1 MIPLKFRWRIILSG
15 VVLVFLVAVGA
26 ALLYGYIK
34 FKPILDARL
43 QRQPHTNAVY
53 SRPFNIEIGERLS
66 LKDLRQ
72 ELAESGYEPGDRG
85 NGSGWYEALHN
96 GVRLHQ
102 TDNGKSETLTVRL
115 GKTSVESLEQNDLM
129 VRAISLKPRFLSNL
143 FGNLREKR
151 KYVRY
156 DDLPDQLVKA
166 VLAAEDENF
175 FHHHGLDLP
184 SLARAAFVNIR
195 AMRPRAAWQ
204 GGSTITQQFI
214 KNYFLT
220 SEKSLHR
227 KLEEAYLAL
236 LVESKFTKQQI
247 FEFYANEVYM
257 GQAGSFSMIGLAQ
270 AADGYLGKQPKDLST
285 AECALLAGMIQA
297 PNRYSPF
304 ADRQAAIRRRN
315 YVLGRMRQEGFIT
328 AQQAEAASREPIR
341 TVSSTRHLYTEAPY
355 FIDYLSEAVTR
366 EVPDWRKT
374 ESFEVFSTLD
384 PELQEAAL
392 EAVRAGAARVDR
404 QLRGK
409 KNAARPE
416 VALVAVDPRNG
427 DVLAMI
433 GGRNYRESQFN
444 RAVQALRQPGS
455 SFKPFVYASA
465 LQSGAFTLGSVVL
478 DAPYEVDFGDEHY
491 QPTNFGGGYRG
502 NVTLRRALALSLNV
516 PTVKI
521 AEKVGYQAVA
531 QFSHTL
537 GFSDRLQGYPS
548 LALGTWEVSVLDL
561 TQAYTAFA
569 NQGQVVRLRGLTAY
583 TKDGKRYEVPV
594 ASRQAVTPEVAYLIT
609 SALESTVTWGTA
621 AGIRA
626 QGFRVPVAGKTGSSN
641 DSWFA
646 GYTPDLLCVV
656 WVGYDDFSDIGLL
669 GADAALPIWVEFMK
683 RAEQRGKLSGAKFQ
697 IPKDIVTRYIDTSSG
712 LLATFNCPNTQPEE
726 FIAGTEPTQTC
737 YLDHSEEYLLEQ
749 DQQEV
754 QEGQVQQQTGEKKK
768 GGFWD
773 FLKILKP

>member
-1 MIPLKFRWRIILSG
+1 MIPLKFRWRLILPG
-15 VVLVFLVAVGA
+15 IALAFLMVVGA

-34 FKPILDARL
+34 FKPVLDERL
-43 QRQPHTNAVY
+43 QKQPHTNAVY
-53 SRPFNIEIGERLS
+53 SRSFNVSIGERLS
-66 LKDLRQ
+66 LKELRQ
-72 ELAESGYEPGDRG
+72 ELAESGYETEDRG
-85 NGSGWYEALHN
+85 NGSDWYEIVRG

-102 TDNGKSETLTVRL
+102 TESGKPEVITVRL
-115 GKTSVESLEQNDLM
+115 DKGSVESLQQNNLM
-129 VRAISLKPRFLSNL
+129 VREISLKPRFLSNL

-156 DDLPDQLVKA
+156 QDLPEQLVKA

-175 FHHHGLDLP
+175 FNHHGLDLP
-184 SLARAAFVNIR
+184 SLARAAFVNIKMR
-195 AMRPRAAWQ
+195 RPRASWQ

-220 SEKSLHR
+220 PKKSMRR
-227 KLEEAYLAL
+227 KLEEAYLAV
-236 LVESKFTKQQI
+236 LVESRFTKQQI

-270 AADGYLGKQPKDLST
+270 AADGYLGKQLRDLST

-304 ADRQAAIRRRN
+304 ADGKAAIRRRN
-315 YVLGRMRQEGFIT
+315 YVLQRMVEDKFIT
-328 AQQAEAASREPIR
+328 AKQAEAANREPIK

-374 ESFEVFSTLD
+374 ENFEVFSTLD
-384 PELQEAAL
+384 PELQEAAID
-392 EAVRAGAARVDR
+392 AVRVGGAKVDR
-404 QLRGK
+404 QLRSK
-409 KNAARPE
+409 KGSIRPE
-416 VALVAVDPRNG
+416 VALIAVDPRNG
-427 DVLAMI
+427 DVLTMI
-433 GGRNYRESQFN
+433 GGRSYRATQFN

-455 SFKPFVYASA
+455 SFKPFVYATA
-465 LQSGAFTLGSVVL
+465 LQSGAFTLGSIVL

-521 AEKVGYQAVA
+521 AEKVGYQTVA

-569 NQGQVVRLRGLTAY
+569 NQGRAVRLRGMRAY
-583 TKDGKRYEVPV
+583 TKNGTRHDVPV
-594 ASRQAVTPEVAYLIT
+594 ASRQAINPEVAYLIT
-609 SALESTVTWGTA
+609 SVLQSAVTWGTA
-621 AGIRA
+621 TGVRG
-626 QGFRVPVAGKTGSSN
+626 QGFRLPVAGKTGSSN

-646 GYTPDLLCVV
+646 GYTPDMLCVV
-656 WVGYDDFSDIGLL
+656 WVGYDDFSDIGML
-669 GADAALPIWVEFMK
+669 GADAAMPIWVEFMK
-683 RAEQRGKLSGAKFQ
+683 RAERLGKLSGVKFKV
-697 IPKDIVTRYIDTSSG
+697 PDDIVTRYIDTSSG
-712 LLATFNCPNTQPEE
+712 LLATFNCPATQPEE
-726 FIAGTEPTQTC
+726 FIKGTEPTQTC
-737 YLDHSEEYLLEQ
+737 FLDHYEDFEVETDEE
-749 DQQEV
+749 
-754 QEGQVQQQTGEKKK
+754 QVQDGQGQPESREKK
-768 GGFWD
+768 GFWD
-773 FLKILKP
+773 FLKVLKP